1 MLWLWIAAAV
11 VLILL
16 LASLARGRKQKAAVA
31 TIRTHFPHVARL
43 RLVAACPGLD
53 GVLHEADLYMLFDWI
68 MLQLYGRTHTSGF
81 SELMQW
87 SVQHGESESLEL
99 VAEVTRDAVDRLP
112 APVLHMIDGCEGRTV
127 VGVILDQALSE
138 SSRRFRPKPEHP
150 PA

>member
-138 SSRRFRPKPEHP
+138 SSRRFRLKPEQP